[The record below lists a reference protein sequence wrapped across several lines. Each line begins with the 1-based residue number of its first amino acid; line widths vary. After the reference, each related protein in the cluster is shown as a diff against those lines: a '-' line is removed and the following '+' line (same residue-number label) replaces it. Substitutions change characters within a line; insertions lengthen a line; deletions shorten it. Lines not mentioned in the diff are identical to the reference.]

1 VKEPPVQKGRFG
13 LRGLAGHAAV
23 SAVLGVIVRVAEV
36 VDEDAAKKDCRNCSL
51 KNKIKINFKF

>member
-1 VKEPPVQKGRFG
+1 VKEPPEEEGHSS
-13 LRGLAGHAAV
+13 LRGLAGLCAIDAP
-23 SAVLGVIVRVAEV
+23 LGVIVQVAEV